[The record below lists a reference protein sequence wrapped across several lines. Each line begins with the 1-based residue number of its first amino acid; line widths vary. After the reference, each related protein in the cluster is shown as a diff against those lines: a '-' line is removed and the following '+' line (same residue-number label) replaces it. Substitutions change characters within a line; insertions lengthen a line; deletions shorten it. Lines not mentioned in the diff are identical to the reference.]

1 MDESL
6 LQLYDPFYFDKMKE
20 RLKKGVEHEI
30 QWLRYYGL
38 REDREKLDLSK
49 SIYEQVRS
57 IGYTKRVVPL
67 DLRCI
72 GCLSYQWKEG
82 LTVENLE
89 PLNERRNGIDRFTPL
104 EMWVKLYP
112 NEIETIYKLLNE

>member
-1 MDESL
+1 M
-6 LQLYDPFYFDKMKE
+6 
-20 RLKKGVEHEI
+20 
-30 QWLRYYGL
+30 
-38 REDREKLDLSK
+38 
-49 SIYEQVRS
+49 
-57 IGYTKRVVPL
+57 VPL